1 MNRKPFA
8 HLIGSAILFLAG
20 CQVDPKPD
28 YERANQLIHES
39 TSLEAVQDPEE
50 HGPAPEEIDL
60 RLADGLGLD
69 EALRLALSNSRRLQ
83 SSFLEIGLARAD
95 WLQSGLLSNP
105 NLGLALLFPEGGGR
119 SNLQVSL
126 AQNIVDLWQLPV
138 KRRIAER
145 ELERTILQIARL
157 AGELTN
163 DTKRSY
169 YGAVAQDHLA
179 RLAEE
184 NLAVLSKSYDAIRV
198 QRGAGSASALDENL
212 ARGEM
217 LQAQLAVCDA
227 RLRATNARREL
238 ARLLSIEADLRDIT
252 LVDPLPAPTALT
264 LDADGLITLAREK
277 RLDLKAVRQAVD
289 SSDEKIRLE
298 YLKVFPEITVGPYLE
313 RMERRAQPGRTVL
326 ADFARASVAAGTPTV
341 PEIQTPGQRRAEE
354 SQEIDTILGPTIS
367 MTLPVFDQN
376 QAQTA
381 RARFAHIQAVKSYE
395 ELQINIAQDIRIA
408 ADRAA
413 VVWTQVEFYHDELIP
428 QASRNVEFA
437 EISYKA
443 GNADV
448 LTLLQAQRTAI
459 QVRQAHFVTWS
470 EAATA
475 WADLELAVGMPL
487 KEVTSR
493 SDTSEQSSRGRRNEK
508 ECSGNAGTDCGTPL
522 SVLPDRRRWDSNP

>member
-28 YERANQLIHES
+28 YDRANQLIRES
-39 TSLEAVQDPEE
+39 TSLEAAQNPEN
-50 HGPAPEEIDL
+50 HGLAPEEIS
-60 RLADGLGLD
+60 RQLADGLGLD
-69 EALRLALSNSRRLQ
+69 EALHLAFSNSRRLQ

-95 WLQSGLLSNP
+95 WVQSGLLSNP
-105 NLGLALLFPEGGGR
+105 TLGLALLFPEGGGR

-138 KRRIAER
+138 KRRIADR

-163 DTKRSY
+163 DTKRAY

-184 NLAVLSKSYDAIRV
+184 NLTVLSKSFDAIRA
-198 QRGAGSASALDENL
+198 QREAGAAGALDENL

-217 LQAQLAVCDA
+217 LQAQLAVRDA
-227 RLRATNARREL
+227 RLRATNARHEL
-238 ARLLSIEADLRDIT
+238 ARLLSIEADLREVR
-252 LVDPLPAPTALT
+252 LVDSLPASTVLT
-264 LDADGLITLAREK
+264 LEADDLITLAREK
-277 RLDLKAVRQAVD
+277 RLDLKAVRQAVY
-289 SSDEKIRLE
+289 SSEEKIRLE
-298 YLKVFPEITVGPYLE
+298 YLRVFPEMTVGPYLE

-326 ADFARASVAAGTPTV
+326 ADFARASIAAGAPTV

-354 SQEIDTILGPTIS
+354 RQEIDTILGPTIN

-376 QAQTA
+376 QAQAA
-381 RARFAHIQAVKSYE
+381 RARFAHVQAVKSYE

-413 VVWTQVEFYHDELIP
+413 VAWTQVGFYHDELIP
-428 QASRNVEFA
+428 QAARNVEFA

-443 GNADV
+443 GSADV

-475 WADLELAVGMPL
+475 WADLELAVGVPL
-487 KEVTSR
+487 KEVVGR
-493 SDTSEQSSRGRRNEK
+493 SEATTPSSIGVAE
-508 ECSGNAGTDCGTPL
+508 
-522 SVLPDRRRWDSNP
+522 